1 MNDENH
7 PLSKF
12 KYCPVCGSEEFK
24 IDSFKSK
31 KCKKCNFNYFYNA
44 SAGVPVFLRDKNDN
58 LLLVKRK
65 NNPAK
70 GTLHV
75 PGGFVDPGENAEKC
89 AVREIKE
96 ETGLNIKES
105 DLRYLFSLSNKY
117 LYSDFIVTTI
127 DIFLEGKI
135 DSFDGAIPGDDAE
148 DIIIVKKNDVQ
159 PEKFGLESIRK
170 GMEMY
175 LKMP

>member
-1 MNDENH
+1 MEEKEH

-12 KYCPVCGSEEFK
+12 KYCPKCGTKDFS
-24 IDSFKSK
+24 IDTFKSK
-31 KCKKCNFNYFYNA
+31 KCKNCNFTYFYNA

-58 LLLVKRK
+58 ILLVKRK

-75 PGGFVDPGENAEKC
+75 PGGFVDPGEHAENC

-96 ETGLNIKES
+96 ETNLNMKES
-105 DLRYLFSLSNKY
+105 DFKYLFSLSNTY
-117 LYSDFIVTTI
+117 PYSDFIYTTI

-135 DSFDGAIPGDDAE
+135 DSFDGCIPGDDAE
-148 DIIIVKKNDVQ
+148 EIIIVKKNEIQ